1 MIQRLVDVLRAL
13 AAEPDGSARPA
24 DLVGELAD
32 VLLLVDS
39 CQQEMLA
46 PEQRARLDAL
56 SDYLERTGA
65 DDPGRTE
72 QRDEVRLRAR
82 RAMDA
87 LNLK

>member
-65 DDPGRTE
+65 DSGSTE
-72 QRDEVRLRAR
+72 QLDEIRLRAR

-87 LNLK
+87 LDLK

>member
-65 DDPGRTE
+65 DSGSTE
-72 QRDEVRLRAR
+72 QRDEIRLRAR

-87 LNLK
+87 LDLK